1 MNDHSY
7 NIHEQTFICLEV
19 LMKLPSNEIIDKM
32 ESILNIA
39 SDSTRIKILY
49 SLLSEK
55 EKTVGQII
63 KEVEASQSLISH
75 QLKVLRDARLVTT
88 RKEGKNVYYSLNDDH
103 VEMLLKVVFEHVM
116 EEEHE

>member
-1 MNDHSY
+1 
-7 NIHEQTFICLEV
+7 
-19 LMKLPSNEIIDKM
+19 MKLPSNQIIDKM
-32 ESILNIA
+32 ETILNIA

-49 SLLSEK
+49 SLLNEK
-55 EKTVGQII
+55 EKTVGQIV

-88 RKEGKNVYYSLNDDH
+88 RKEGKNVHYALSDDH